1 MAEPTEIVFVV
12 EDDASVRRA
21 LGALVRSAG
30 LTVQTFPSA
39 QEFLAFPRPDVP
51 SCLVLDV
58 QLPGLSGLDLQEEL
72 AKGKVQIPIIFLTG
86 HGDIPMTVRAM
97 KAGALEF
104 LTKPFDDE
112 DLLEA
117 IHEAI
122 KRDRVARRERAN
134 MRMLYDRYSSLTP
147 REQEVMKWVVSG
159 LLNKQI
165 AAELGISEI
174 MIKVHRGQVMQ
185 KMQAESLADLVRMSE
200 KLALPKPK
208 KS

>member
-1 MAEPTEIVFVV
+1 MSEPTEIVFVV

-21 LGALVRSAG
+21 LGGLVRLAG

-39 QEFLAFPRPDVP
+39 QEFLAFSRPDLP

-58 QLPGLSGLDLQEEL
+58 QLPGLSGLDLQQEL
-72 AKGKVQIPIIFLTG
+72 AKADVQIPIIFLTG

-104 LTKPFDDE
+104 LTKPFHNE

-117 IHEAI
+117 IRVAI
-122 KRDRVARRERAN
+122 NRDRLARQEREN
-134 MRMLYDRYSSLTP
+134 MRTLYHRYNSLTP
-147 REQEVMKWVVSG
+147 REQEVLKWVVAG

-174 MIKVHRGQVMQ
+174 MIKVHRGQIMH

-200 KLALPKPK
+200 KLALPRAK
-208 KS
+208 K

>member
-1 MAEPTEIVFVV
+1 
-12 EDDASVRRA
+12 
-21 LGALVRSAG
+21 
-30 LTVQTFPSA
+30 
-39 QEFLAFPRPDVP
+39 VP

-72 AKGKVQIPIIFLTG
+72 AKADVQIPIIFLTG

-104 LTKPFDDE
+104 LTKPFDNE
-112 DLLEA
+112 DLLQA
-117 IHEAI
+117 IRVAI
-122 KRDRVARRERAN
+122 NRDRLARQEREN
-134 MRMLYDRYSSLTP
+134 MRTLYHRYNSLTP
-147 REQEVMKWVVSG
+147 REHEVMKWVVAG

-174 MIKVHRGQVMQ
+174 MIKVHRGQVMH